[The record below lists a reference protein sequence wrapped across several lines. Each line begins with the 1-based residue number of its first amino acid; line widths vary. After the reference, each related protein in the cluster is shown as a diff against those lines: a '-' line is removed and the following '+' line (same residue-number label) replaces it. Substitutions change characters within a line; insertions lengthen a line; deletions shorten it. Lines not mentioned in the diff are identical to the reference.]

1 MTTTTQSLMDK
12 FINANKP
19 DTPYREKYQFERDLT
34 DLLNTEAQGG
44 LPDDRLNLL
53 KEYRDNFEWDTQY
66 QVRAE
71 FSVDSTLYG
80 DINCSKEEFSSYLND
95 TSDFDFEEI
104 LAKQD
109 RYYMDNVD
117 SDVYGLNDL
126 EANIQISNLRLIP
139 KDYQKFEEAVNKVI
153 AEITSLDADTK
164 AKILMEIREK
174 LVQENKVKESEPK
187 TD

>member
-1 MTTTTQSLMDK
+1 MTTTTQSLVDRFNNIDPEK
-12 FINANKP
+12 
-19 DTPYREKYQFERDLT
+19 PYRAKYELT
-34 DLLNTEAQGG
+34 RELEDLLNTEAQGG

-80 DINCSKEEFSSYLND
+80 DITCSKEEFSNYLNH

-104 LAKQD
+104 LATQD
-109 RYYMDNVD
+109 RYYMENVD

-174 LVQENKVKESEPK
+174 LVQENKVQESEPK